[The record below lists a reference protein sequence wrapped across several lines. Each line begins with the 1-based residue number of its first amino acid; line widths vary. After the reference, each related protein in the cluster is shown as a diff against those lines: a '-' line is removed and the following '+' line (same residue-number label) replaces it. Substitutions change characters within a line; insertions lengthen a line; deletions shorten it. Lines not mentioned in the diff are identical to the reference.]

1 MRYLVV
7 LFLII
12 SSCTSGPKKPTL
24 SFSEDSDDWAP
35 PFKDYRAHVDLKPQD
50 LEQQTFKNISLER
63 WRKYTLALKLSETKV
78 TRPQACSLW
87 QSLSEDKTF
96 ALARL
101 SKIRRSII
109 CPKLSE
115 AVELN
120 AEESYVY
127 TEALA
132 DKAVMDS
139 LRSPGYE
146 DNVDALITKG
156 RISFHYQEREEYFR
170 KAVTIAQKSGSEAL
184 ISKARAILLKNSP
197 RLNPTPAREELMSA
211 ATDFR
216 LWRQFDPALNLYR
229 RVLATSTSSDET
241 YTAMRAIRQ
250 TLKTAERR
258 LQYVQATQR
267 IAQWAFKQWKKSPKD
282 ISTQKRLHDAQ
293 LELARTLWTE
303 DRTGEAVRAILN
315 NEKWLT
321 GIYPMD
327 ETYFVRARINEEK
340 KQYDRAILYLDK
352 ALGENSSIKGM
363 RFKILW
369 AKAWILYKHDKHQ
382 EAVSPLQEIIDNTTE
397 TPDKVKALY
406 WLARSYL
413 KLDKASK
420 AEDTFEEL
428 IDEDPLGFYG
438 LLAHR
443 ELNEEISPLTADE
456 SSFDE
461 RLSDASIPSNLQEQA
476 ILIDWLVAVG
486 EGVLAE
492 KALNRLADQ
501 IRKANITDE
510 DVWLKV
516 FTQYAHSGNYTH
528 LFTALTQAKP
538 DIRKSILKSHPEFL
552 FPQPWRSVIEAA
564 STKSGVPSPLI
575 YAIMRQEST
584 FNPKARSPMDAYGL
598 MQLLPSI
605 AKVRASNAKLNY
617 SRPTDLYNPEIN
629 VPLGASEI
637 KALLK
642 KYREQ
647 FIMAIAAYNA
657 NEKALK
663 GWLKVRYRMDPLEF
677 IEEVPYEETRG
688 YLKLVLR
695 NYIFYLRFQS
705 AEPFKFPESC
715 LTLSQDHLRASQSEI
730 N

>member
-1 MRYLVV
+1 MRYLIILC
-7 LFLII
+7 LFIT
-12 SSCTSGPKKPTL
+12 SCSSGPKKPTL
-24 SFSEDSDDWAP
+24 SFSDNSDDWAP
-35 PFKDYRAHVDLKPQD
+35 AFKNYRAFLNVPTEE
-50 LEQQTFKNISLER
+50 LEQQKFSNKSLER
-63 WRKYTLALKLSETKV
+63 WRQYTLALKLSTKSAAKAC
-78 TRPQACSLW
+78 PIWQA
-87 QSLSEDKTF
+87 LSEDKDF
-96 ALARL
+96 VLAHL
-101 SKIRRSII
+101 SKLRRGIT

-115 AVELN
+115 PVELN
-120 AEESYVY
+120 PEESYVY
-127 TEALA
+127 TEVLA
-132 DKAVMDS
+132 DKALTDS
-139 LRSPGYE
+139 IRTPGFE
-146 DNVDALITKG
+146 DNVDALIAKG
-156 RISFHYQEREEYFR
+156 RVSVHYQDREQYFR
-170 KAVTIAQKSGSEAL
+170 QAVLVAQKSGSEAL

-197 RLNPTPAREELMSA
+197 RLNPTPAREEWMST

-216 LWRQFDPALNLYR
+216 LWRQFDPALVFYR
-229 RVLATSTSSDET
+229 KILANPTSPDET
-241 YTAMRAIRQ
+241 FTVLRSIRQ

-258 LQYVQATQR
+258 NEYVNATR
-267 IAQWAFKQWKKSPKD
+267 NVAAWAFRMWRKNPKD
-282 ISTQKRLHDAQ
+282 PAAQRRLHDAQ

-303 DRTGEAVRAILN
+303 DRTGEAVRTIKN
-315 NEKWLT
+315 IEKWLGKT
-321 GIYPMD
+321 FPMD
-327 ETYFVRARINEEK
+327 EVYFVRARINEEK

-352 ALGENSSIKGM
+352 ALGENSAVKSFRYKL
-363 RFKILW
+363 LW
-369 AKAWILYKHDKHQ
+369 AKSWILYKHSQYK
-382 EAVSPLQEIIDNTTE
+382 EAVSPLQEIIDNTSE
-397 TPDKVKALY
+397 TPEKVKALY

-413 KLDKASK
+413 KLGESGK
-420 AEDTFEEL
+420 AEDTFEQL
-428 IDEDPLGFYG
+428 IEEDPLGFYG

-443 ELNEEISPLTADE
+443 ELNEEISPLEVDD

-461 RLSDASIPSNLQEQA
+461 RLSDASIPANLQDQA

-486 EGVLAE
+486 EGALAE
-492 KALNRLADQ
+492 KSLNRLSDQ
-501 IRKANITDE
+501 IRKANISDE

-516 FTQYAHSGNYTH
+516 FTQFAHSGNYTH
-528 LFTALTQAKP
+528 LFTALTQAKLEM
-538 DIRKSILKSHPEFL
+538 RKSILKSHPEFL
-552 FPQPWRSVIEAA
+552 FPRPWRPVIEEA
-564 STKSGVPSPLI
+564 SSKSGVPAPLI

-605 AKVRASNAKLNY
+605 AKTRAGQAKLKY
-617 SRPTDLYNPEIN
+617 TKPTDLYNPEIN

-642 KYREQ
+642 KYRDQ

-663 GWLKVRYRMDPLEF
+663 GWLKMRYRMDPLEF

-705 AEPFKFPESC
+705 EDAFKFPESC